1 MSALEKEATNYMITT
16 DSSSAEAIEASK
28 RLVSIVNEGSV
39 QDNLLRLI
47 QTLGEYLIN
56 DDEFVRAKATGLLSN
71 ALTDCKQEAINE
83 SAVSVLVDFYCE
95 RLSDKTCVHN
105 LLDGL
110 VALTTFSNFTGK
122 NAVFVSK
129 RIVQKVQVQQFPQGT
144 RHLAFKVFEN
154 MINRHASA
162 LKSINNEFVYGF
174 TQELDG
180 EKDPRNLMSAFQI
193 MTSIVHNFDISA
205 HVEDIFEVAFCY
217 FPITFKPPPDDPYG
231 ITAEDLKIS
240 LRECISS
247 TPLFAKFTLP
257 LILEKLSSTSGSA
270 KRDSMETLA
279 ACAPVYGVEALLPS
293 INDIFNSL
301 KLEVFHAIDAPLE
314 DAAIE
319 AIRAV
324 VSALGLSSVS
334 STSEQDPTEK
344 ALKPLLD
351 ECATNLKDPDMKD
364 SKQTGR
370 ILRAAASASD
380 SACHYIVDSIV
391 PLVLKQY
398 RETNVATLKKA
409 NVDIMIDLLEACKT
423 LYGSAGEDIKGLYWI
438 KGYFRDID
446 SLIHWA
452 PLDEDVVSPLA
463 QHKDRFFGIFET
475 CLVASNEYNLLRL
488 SGLTGLKLMILSKGY
503 LESNEV
509 GLAVQSIN
517 KILLDEQDEEL
528 RSAALEALR
537 VTSHINSKYINE
549 MTIPSLIDRL
559 PESTDSGTN
568 YMHVLY
574 ALRVLLPVSSVYQH
588 AMPLLIKKF
597 DTVCANDQN
606 ENYAFAIS
614 ETMLQILR
622 IKSAEKHKDVA
633 EGIKTIV
640 PHFITKSVEASLD
653 TSDNLLLLPSIM
665 EVIALI
671 IITIFS
677 KVDSSAQKSFLD
689 KAFKL
694 FVDGQLPEFAITS
707 THSFKPLDTTS
718 DTAEK
723 QQITCQLFAAIVCSL
738 RKDVELPISS
748 SIEDYLNELV
758 TLALSATNPIQIT
771 CASRIIGSI
780 INKWKDNSALTEYV
794 KATTLVLDDTIAQQT
809 TNSKNAL
816 QIYLWITKAL
826 VLRTH
831 ALGYEL
837 TTRVIEWCGNKT
849 APEAPQGFDVLI
861 GDDELALNKN
871 TFATTT
877 ILYKQRFF
885 SFCLPKLVDG
895 FRSAEDDVKPNYLI
909 ALSYVLKNVPK
920 QILLSELPPL
930 VPLLIQSLALSD
942 ATLKVSTLETFKLAV
957 SEAAD
962 VVAPQIRTILPPLL
976 ALLEDNHNSIR
987 VRVAALTCLAQF
999 PAFIAK
1005 DALAPHVSYVI
1016 RQLKTPLDDKKR
1028 IVRKEAVDCR
1038 SKWYT
1043 VST

>member
-1 MSALEKEATNYMITT
+1 MSALEKEVTNYMITT
-16 DSSSAEAIEASK
+16 DSASAEAIEASK

-39 QDNLLRLI
+39 QDNLLHLI

-56 DDEFVRAKATGLLSN
+56 DDEFVRAK
-71 ALTDCKQEAINE
+71 DCKQEAINE

-110 VALTTFSNFTGK
+110 VALTTFSKFTGK

-129 RIVQKVQVQQFPQGT
+129 RIVQNVQVQQFPQGT

-154 MINRHASA
+154 LINRHASA

-193 MTSIVHNFDISA
+193 MTSIVRNFDISA

-279 ACAPVYGVEALLPS
+279 ACAPVYGAEALLPS

-324 VSALGLSSVS
+324 VSALGSSSVS

-344 ALKPLLD
+344 ALKPLID

-364 SKQTGR
+364 SKQSGR

-380 SACHYIVDSIV
+380 SACHYIVDNIV

-409 NVDIMIDLLEACKT
+409 NVDIMIDLMEACKT
-423 LYGSAGEDIKGLYWI
+423 LYGSADQEIK
-438 KGYFRDID
+438 
-446 SLIHWA
+446 
-452 PLDEDVVSPLA
+452 DEDVISPLV
-463 QHKDRFFGIFET
+463 QHKDRFFGIFES

-537 VTSHINSKYINE
+537 VTSLIDSKYMNE
-549 MTIPSLIDRL
+549 STIPSLIDRL
-559 PESTDSGTN
+559 PDTTDSNTN
-568 YMHVLY
+568 YMYVLY
-574 ALRVLLPVSSVYQH
+574 ALRILSPVPSVYQH

-606 ENYAFAIS
+606 ENYAYAIAN
-614 ETMLQILR
+614 TMLQILK
-622 IKSAEKHKDVA
+622 IKSAEKHKDLA
-633 EGIKTIV
+633 DGIKTIV

-653 TSDNLLLLPSIM
+653 TSDNLALQPSIM
-665 EVIALI
+665 ELVALI

-689 KAFKL
+689 KTFKL
-694 FVDGQLPEFAITS
+694 FIDGQLPEFGITS
-707 THSFKPLDTTS
+707 TQQFKPLDNTS
-718 DTAEK
+718 DTTEK
-723 QQITCQLFAAIVCSL
+723 QQSTCQLFAAIVSSL

-758 TLALSATNPIQIT
+758 TLALGATNPIQVA
-771 CASRIIGSI
+771 CASRVIGSI
-780 INKWKDNSALTEYV
+780 INKWKCNSALTEYV
-794 KATTLVLDDTIAQQT
+794 KATTLVLDDTITQQT

-816 QIYLWITKAL
+816 QVYLWITKAL

-837 TTRVIEWCGNKT
+837 TTRVIEWCGNNT
-849 APEAPQGFDVLI
+849 APEAPQGFDILI

-885 SFCLPKLVDG
+885 SFCLPKLVEG
-895 FRSAEDDVKPNYLI
+895 FRSADDDVKPNYLI

-920 QILLSELPPL
+920 QILLNELPPL

-962 VVAPQIRTILPPLL
+962 VVAPQIRSILPPLL
-976 ALLEDNHNSIR
+976 ALLEDNHSSIR

-1005 DALAPHVSYVI
+1005 DALAPHVNYVI

>member
-1 MSALEKEATNYMITT
+1 MSALEKEVTNYMITT
-16 DSSSAEAIEASK
+16 DSASAEAIEASK

-47 QTLGEYLIN
+47 QTLGEYLVN
-56 DDEFVRAKATGLLSN
+56 DDEFVRAKATGLLSST
-71 ALTDCKQEAINE
+71 LTDCKQEAINE

-129 RIVQKVQVQQFPQGT
+129 RIIQNVQVQQFPQGT

-154 MINRHASA
+154 LINRHASA

-279 ACAPVYGVEALLPS
+279 ACAPVYGAEALLPS

-324 VSALGLSSVS
+324 VCALGASSVS

-380 SACHYIVDSIV
+380 NACHYIVDNIV

-398 RETNVATLKKA
+398 RETNVATLRKA
-409 NVDIMIDLLEACKT
+409 NVDILIELLEACKT
-423 LYGSAGEDIKGLYWI
+423 LYGSAGEEIK
-438 KGYFRDID
+438 
-446 SLIHWA
+446 
-452 PLDEDVVSPLA
+452 DEDVVSPLA
-463 QHKDRFFGIFET
+463 QHKDRFFGIFES

-528 RSAALEALR
+528 RSAALEALC

-549 MTIPSLIDRL
+549 MTLPSLIDRL
-559 PESTDSGTN
+559 PDSTDSGTN

-574 ALRVLLPVSSVYQH
+574 ALRVLSPAPAVYQH

-597 DTVCANDQN
+597 DIVCASDQN
-606 ENYAFAIS
+606 DNYAYAII
-614 ETMLQILR
+614 ETVLQILR
-622 IKSAEKHKDVA
+622 IKSAEKHTDVA
-633 EGIKTIV
+633 EGIKTII

-653 TSDNLLLLPSIM
+653 TSNNLVLQSSIM
-665 EVIALI
+665 EVVALI
-671 IITIFS
+671 VITIFS
-677 KVDSSAQKSFLD
+677 KADSSAQKSFLD

-694 FVDGQLPEFAITS
+694 FVGGQLPEFAITS
-707 THSFKPLDTTS
+707 TQRFT
-718 DTAEK
+718 
-723 QQITCQLFAAIVCSL
+723 IVCSL
-738 RKDVELPISS
+738 RKDVGLPISS
-748 SIEDYLNELV
+748 SIEDYLNEMV
-758 TLALSATNPIQIT
+758 TLALGATNPIQIA
-771 CASRIIGSI
+771 CASRVIGSI
-780 INKWKDNSALTEYV
+780 INKWRDNLALTEYV
-794 KATTLVLDDTIAQQT
+794 KATTLVLDDTITQQA

-816 QIYLWITKAL
+816 QVYLWITKAL

-849 APEAPQGFDVLI
+849 APEAPQGFDILI

-920 QILLSELPPL
+920 QILLNELPPL

-976 ALLEDNHNSIR
+976 TLLEDNHNSIR

-1005 DALAPHVSYVI
+1005 DALAPHVNYVI